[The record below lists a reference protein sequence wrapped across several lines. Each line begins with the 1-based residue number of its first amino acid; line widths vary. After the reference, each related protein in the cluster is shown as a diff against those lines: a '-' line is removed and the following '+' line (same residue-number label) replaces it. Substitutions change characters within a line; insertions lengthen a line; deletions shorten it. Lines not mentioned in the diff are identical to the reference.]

1 MNKIYTFPNSLHLFI
16 KQFMQPYKLYLLL
29 IMFID
34 IFIAFYIPIQ
44 SYIIKKLVDATIP
57 MLGKT
62 DLIKVVLLPS
72 VCLFICTLLNLLS
85 WRFNN
90 YLNLKYLPALKA
102 DIIDAA
108 SSCIRLHSFKFF
120 QNNFSGSISNRIID
134 LTNNTELL
142 INNFRSLFR
151 TLLIITGA
159 ILMALL
165 VNIFF
170 SVIFLMASVFVI
182 LSSIY
187 ISKKINIVAKEFSNN
202 RSNVIGNVIDNF
214 ANIINIILFA
224 RESYERAYLKKHLE
238 AMVQSEQDLQKK
250 LMEYGFGMTGLSMFI
265 QSIIIISL
273 VYLGS
278 KGSLTAGDFILI
290 FMLTFSVLDHVWVFS
305 DTLFILEEK
314 LGIFKRALQLI
325 SMPRD
330 ITEIDQAKSL
340 IVNKG
345 VIVFSRVDFFHFTS
359 QHLFKDKTLVIKGG
373 ERVGLVGYS
382 GSGKSS
388 FVNLIIRMYDI
399 HKGNIFIDDQ
409 SVRLV
414 TLKSLRENIGFI
426 PQEPTLFH
434 RTIMENIKYGK
445 LTATDEEV
453 IAAAKATHIHEFVQ
467 KLPQGYYSMVGERG
481 IKLSG
486 GQRQLIAIARV
497 ILKNAPILILD
508 EATSSLDSITESFI
522 KESLELAMRN
532 KTVIVVAHRL
542 STIKS
547 LDRILVFDKGKIV
560 EEGTHDYL
568 LLKGKVY
575 KDLWRIQEIN

>member
-1 MNKIYTFPNSLHLFI
+1 MDKFYTFPNTLISFV
-16 KQFMQPYKLYLLL
+16 KQFFKPYKLYFLLVML
-29 IMFID
+29 ID
-34 IFIAFYIPIQ
+34 VFIAFYVPVQ
-44 SYIIKKLVDATIP
+44 SYIIKKLIDSAIP
-57 MLGKT
+57 MLGNFN
-62 DLIKVVLLPS
+62 LIPAVFIPAF
-72 VCLFICTLLNLLS
+72 CLFICTLLNLLS

-90 YLNLKYLPALKA
+90 YLNLKYLPILKA

-108 SSCIRLHSFKFF
+108 SNCIRFHSFKFF
-120 QNNFSGSISNRIID
+120 QNNFSGAISNRIVD

-142 INNFRSLFR
+142 VNHFRSLFR
-151 TLLIITGA
+151 TLLIIMGA
-159 ILMALL
+159 ILMALI
-165 VNIFF
+165 VNLFF
-170 SVIFLMASVFVI
+170 SIIFLIASIFVIF
-182 LSSIY
+182 SSIY

-202 RSNVIGNVIDNF
+202 RSSVLGNIIDNF
-214 ANIINIILFA
+214 ANIINIILFS
-224 RESYERAYLKKHLE
+224 RESYERDYLKKHLE
-238 AMVQSEQDLQKK
+238 VMVKSEQDLQKK
-250 LMEYGFGMTGLSMFI
+250 LMEYGFVMTGLSMFI
-265 QSIIIISL
+265 QSLIIFSL

-278 KGSLTAGDFILI
+278 KGTLTAGDFVLI
-290 FMLTFSVLDHVWVFS
+290 FMLTFSVLDNVWVFS

-325 SMPRD
+325 SMPRE
-330 ITEIDQAKSL
+330 ITEIDRAKPLVVST
-340 IVNKG
+340 G
-345 VIVFSRVDFFHFTS
+345 VIAFSRVDFFHVNS
-359 QHLFKDKTLVIKGG
+359 QHLFKDKTLVIRGG
-373 ERVGLVGYS
+373 EKVGLVGYS

-409 SVRLV
+409 SVRSV

-434 RTIMENIKYGK
+434 RSIMENIKYGR

-453 IAAAKATHIHEFVQ
+453 IAVAKATHIDDFVK
-467 KLPQGYYSMVGERG
+467 KLPQGYHSMVGERG

-508 EATSSLDSITESFI
+508 EATSSLDSVTEEFI
-522 KESLELAMRN
+522 RESLELAMLN

-575 KDLWRIQEIN
+575 RELWRIQKID